1 MTPSPPPPSIPRRED
16 PRMHTVEMAAL
27 RFDDVDQTTDT
38 FGSGPVQVPLP
49 SWKIALLVAAG
60 GAAGAMLRFAVV
72 LIVPTVSTPTLV
84 ELPWATLWVNLL
96 GCLGLGTLTG
106 VLEARPGRPWVQPL
120 LGVGLCGGFTTMS
133 TVVLEG
139 SAMVGA
145 DFPLEAFGY
154 ALLTV
159 VLCLLATVAG
169 LLGGR
174 RAALALDARRPSEGS
189 AGSAGSEEST
199 DPDDLIVVE
208 DMDTYDELEARPDHS
223 DHSDHSARS
232 ARSDRSDHAD
242 HRDHGGRGDR
252 DAGDTGEEP

>member
-1 MTPSPPPPSIPRRED
+1 
-16 PRMHTVEMAAL
+16 MHTVEMAAL

-38 FGSGPVQVPLP
+38 FGSGPVQAQLP
-49 SWKIALLVAAG
+49 SWKIALLVAGG
-60 GAAGAMLRFAVV
+60 GAVGAMLRFAVS
-72 LIVPTVSTPTLV
+72 LIVPTVSTPTFV
-84 ELPWATLWVNLL
+84 ELPWATFWVNLL

-145 DFPLEAFGY
+145 DFPLEAFAY

-159 VLCLLATVAG
+159 VLCLVATVAG

-189 AGSAGSEEST
+189 EESEVST

-208 DMDTYDELEARPDHS
+208 GLDTYDELEAR
-223 DHSDHSARS
+223 
-232 ARSDRSDHAD
+232 SDRSDHPARSDHPD
-242 HRDHGGRGDR
+242 HREPGGRGGRGDR
-252 DAGDTGEEP
+252 GAGDTEEEP